1 MEEPTGPQRQRT
13 PAVGELVVDARRER
27 VGEVTG
33 TGEGRVRLRPPTGG
47 DPWDALPCDVR
58 PATDQDAWRV
68 YRPSR
73 CAECRDIKRRR
84 SLALAASDLKAA
96 VELTEA
102 MGVHLR
108 LVHA

>member
-1 MEEPTGPQRQRT
+1 MNKPSGPQPQRT

-33 TGEGRVRLRPPTGG
+33 TGEGRVWLRPPAGG
-47 DPWDALPCDVR
+47 DVWEALPCDVR
-58 PATDQDAWRV
+58 PATEQDTRSV

-73 CAECRDIKRRR
+73 CVQCREIKRKR
-84 SLALAASDLKAA
+84 SLALGAGDLKTA

-108 LVHA
+108 VAHS